1 MIAHMQGSG
10 RTCRERTLEALGPQR
25 CYMLAI
31 CLDLE
36 GVLIPEIWINV
47 AERTGIEALSRT
59 TRDEPDYD
67 RLMSYRIGILDQND
81 IKIEDITSTINSME
95 PMGGALDFLR
105 SLQSRWPTL
114 ILSDT
119 FSQFAKP
126 MMAKLNHPTLL
137 CHTLV
142 IDDSGR
148 IADWEIRYEDHKRK
162 TVESLLEMNFHVI
175 AAGDSYNDTSMLTK
189 ASAGILFRPPD
200 NVIEEFPQFPV
211 ARDYSELLQ
220 AIESA
225 ASDLGE
231 HWN

>member
-1 MIAHMQGSG
+1 M
-10 RTCRERTLEALGPQR
+10 
-25 CYMLAI
+25 MLAI

-47 AERTGIEALSRT
+47 AERTGISALTRT

-67 RLMSYRIGILDQND
+67 RLMSYRLGILDQND
-81 IKIEDITSTINSME
+81 IKMGDIKSTIESMD
-95 PMGGALDFLR
+95 PMEGAMEFLA
-105 SLQSRWPTL
+105 SLESRCPTL

-126 MMAKLNHPTLL
+126 MMKKLGNPTLL

-142 IDDSGR
+142 IDETGR
-148 IADWEIRYEDHKRK
+148 IEDWEIRYDDHKRK
-162 TVESLLEMNFHVI
+162 TVESLIEMNYQVI
-175 AAGDSYNDTSMLTK
+175 AAGDSYNDTSMLSA
-189 ASAGILFRPPD
+189 ASAGILFRPPE

-211 ARDYSELLQ
+211 AMDYSGLID

-225 ASDLGE
+225 ATDLGE
-231 HWN
+231 LWN

>member
-1 MIAHMQGSG
+1 
-10 RTCRERTLEALGPQR
+10 
-25 CYMLAI
+25 MLAI

-47 AERTGIEALSRT
+47 AERTGISALTRT

-67 RLMSYRIGILDQND
+67 RLMSYRLGILDQND
-81 IKIEDITSTINSME
+81 IKMGDITSTIESMN
-95 PMGGALDFLR
+95 PMEGATELLA
-105 SLQSRWPTL
+105 SLESRWPTL

-126 MMAKLNHPTLL
+126 MMKKLGNPTLL

-142 IDDSGR
+142 IDETGR
-148 IADWEIRYEDHKRK
+148 IEDWEIRYDDHKRK
-162 TVESLLEMNFHVI
+162 TVESLIEMNYQVI
-175 AAGDSYNDTSMLTK
+175 AAGDSYNDTSMLSA

-200 NVIEEFPQFPV
+200 NVIQEFPQFPV
-211 ARDYSELLQ
+211 AMDYSELID

-225 ASDLGE
+225 ARDLGE
-231 HWN
+231 LWN

>member
-1 MIAHMQGSG
+1 
-10 RTCRERTLEALGPQR
+10 
-25 CYMLAI
+25 MLAI

-47 AERTGIEALSRT
+47 AERTGISALTRT

-67 RLMSYRIGILDQND
+67 RLMSYRLGILDQND
-81 IKIEDITSTINSME
+81 IKMGDITSTIESMD
-95 PMGGALDFLR
+95 PMKGATEFLA
-105 SLQSRWPTL
+105 SLESRCPTL

-126 MMAKLNHPTLL
+126 MMKKLGNPTLL

-142 IDDSGR
+142 IDETGR
-148 IADWEIRYEDHKRK
+148 IEDWEIRYDDHKRK
-162 TVESLLEMNFHVI
+162 TVESLIEMNYQVI
-175 AAGDSYNDTSMLTK
+175 AAGDSYNDTSMLSA
-189 ASAGILFRPPD
+189 ASAGIVFRPPE

-211 ARDYSELLQ
+211 AMSYSELID

-225 ASDLGE
+225 ATDLGE
-231 HWN
+231 LWN

>member
-1 MIAHMQGSG
+1 
-10 RTCRERTLEALGPQR
+10 
-25 CYMLAI
+25 MLAV

-47 AERTGIEALSRT
+47 AERTGIEALRRT

-67 RLMSYRIGILDQND
+67 LLMSYRIGILDQHD
-81 IKIEDITSTINSME
+81 IKIEDITSTIESME
-95 PMGGALDFLR
+95 PMEGALEFLQ
-105 SLQSRWPTL
+105 SLESRWPTL

-126 MMAKLNHPTLL
+126 MMAKLGNPTLL

-148 IADWEIRYEDHKRK
+148 IGDWEIRYEDHKRK
-162 TVESLLEMNFHVI
+162 TVESLIEINYHVI
-175 AAGDSYNDTSMLTK
+175 AAGDSYNDTTMLST

-200 NVIEEFPQFPV
+200 NVVDEFPQFPV
-211 ARDYSELLQ
+211 ARNYAELAE

-225 ASDLGE
+225 ATDLGE
-231 HWN
+231 HWK

>member
-1 MIAHMQGSG
+1 
-10 RTCRERTLEALGPQR
+10 
-25 CYMLAI
+25 MLAV

-47 AERTGIEALSRT
+47 AERTGIEALRRT

-81 IKIEDITSTINSME
+81 IKIGDITSTIESME
-95 PMGGALDFLR
+95 PMDGALEFLQ
-105 SLQSRWPTL
+105 SLESRWPTL

-126 MMAKLNHPTLL
+126 MMAKLGHPTLL

-142 IDDSGR
+142 IDDTGR
-148 IADWEIRYEDHKRK
+148 IGDWEIRYEDHKRK
-162 TVESLLEMNFHVI
+162 TVESLVGMNYHVI
-175 AAGDSYNDTSMLTK
+175 AAGDSYNDTTMLSA

-200 NVIEEFPQFPV
+200 NVIDEFPQFPV
-211 ARDYSELLQ
+211 ARSFAELTE

-225 ASDLGE
+225 AKDLGE
-231 HWN
+231 HWK

>member
-1 MIAHMQGSG
+1 
-10 RTCRERTLEALGPQR
+10 
-25 CYMLAI
+25 MLAV

-47 AERTGIEALSRT
+47 AERTGIEALRRT

-67 RLMSYRIGILDQND
+67 RLMSYRIGILDQHD
-81 IKIEDITSTINSME
+81 IKIEDITSTIESME
-95 PMGGALDFLR
+95 PMDGALEFLQ
-105 SLQSRWPTL
+105 SLESRWPTL

-126 MMAKLNHPTLL
+126 MMAKLGHPTLL
-137 CHTLV
+137 FHTLV

-148 IADWEIRYEDHKRK
+148 IGDWEIRYEDHKRK
-162 TVESLLEMNFHVI
+162 TVDSLIEMNYHVI
-175 AAGDSYNDTSMLTK
+175 AAGDSYNDTTMLST

-200 NVIEEFPQFPV
+200 NVVDEFPQFPV
-211 ARDYSELLQ
+211 ARNYAELAE

-225 ASDLGE
+225 ATDLGE
-231 HWN
+231 HWK